1 MPTRKYMLQVHLY
14 QAKDLPAADSQ
25 GSSDPYAVVRCGR
38 NQAKTQV
45 CKSTTS
51 PGWFREVLMEV
62 DLPLIPPPK
71 KEKKRKK
78 LRGLNPEEDGDA
90 DGDGG
95 GDGPDLGIENEESDY
110 EDDVDEEEDPF
121 AVLQASGE
129 VDASGKKVKNKSKTK
144 ARSPHA
150 GPRATASAR

>member
-1 MPTRKYMLQVHLY
+1 MERPADHPAVADAKVHAPGAPVPGEGL
-14 QAKDLPAADSQ
+14 ARGGLAGELGP
-25 GSSDPYAVVRCGR
+25 VRGR
-38 NQAKTQV
+38 SMRTE
-45 CKSTTS
+45 
-51 PGWFREVLMEV
+51 PGEDAGVQEHDVAR
-62 DLPLIPPPK
+62 

-95 GDGPDLGIENEESDY
+95 GDGPDLGIENEESDS